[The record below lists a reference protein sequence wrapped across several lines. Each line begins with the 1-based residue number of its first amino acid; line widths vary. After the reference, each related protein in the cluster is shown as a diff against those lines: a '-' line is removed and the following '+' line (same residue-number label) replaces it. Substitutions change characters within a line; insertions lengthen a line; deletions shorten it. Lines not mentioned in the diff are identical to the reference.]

1 MQTTSENI
9 IKAYNIAKETGA
21 DSTCKVL
28 EALYP
33 DVDFT
38 PKDNHPVTERIKTFE
53 DAVAALGEDHP
64 FVKQWNWLAG
74 CEVDDE
80 HIDPNGNRK
89 GGAFTDIL
97 AYLKIRIIT
106 AALNEGWEPQFTD
119 DEWRYYPWFYLWS
132 EEELANNDD
141 EWKQARSLRSC
152 ENHRVLFGGSANYGA
167 DAYFAYSSS
176 NYAPSYTTAYVGS
189 RLCFKSEDLAVYAG
203 KQFIDL
209 YMDFN
214 LICK

>member
-1 MQTTSENI
+1 MELQEKN
-9 IKAYNIAKETGA
+9 IKAAYDVA
-21 DSTCKVL
+21 DENTKSVL
-28 EALYP
+28 RALFPEQLAEPTP
-33 DVDFT
+33 D
-38 PKDNHPVTERIKTFE
+38 NRPVTERIKTFA
-53 DAVAALGEDHP
+53 DAIAALGEDHP

-80 HIDPNGNRK
+80 HIDSNGNRK

-97 AYLKIRIIT
+97 AYLKLRIVT

-132 EEELANNDD
+132 EEELADKD
-141 EWKQARSLRSC
+141 EEWKQARSLRSC
-152 ENHRVLFGGSANYGA
+152 ENHRVLFGGNANLGA
-167 DAYFAYSSS
+167 FAGFACAYS
-176 NYAPSYTTAYVGS
+176 YGAPSYTDAYVGS
-189 RLCFKSEDLAVYAG
+189 RLCFKSEALAVYAG

-214 LICK
+214 LIRK